1 MGLNGNVGNK
11 NSGRKPK
18 SVEFAAM
25 LNMGLANY
33 IHNDELVKLK
43 DKKDRTLDE
52 MKVLVTP
59 VTVKGIKETRDVNVK
74 VGGTDLEQFIAY
86 ATKTNKSIPQDKGI
100 NEEGEDLSRR
110 NEC

>member
-1 MGLNGNVGNK
+1 MGKNGNVGNA

-18 SVEFAAM
+18 SVEFAEM

-43 DKKDRTLDE
+43 DKDIRTLDE

-59 VTVKGIKETRDVNVK
+59 ITVKGIKETSEVNLK
-74 VGGTDLEQFIAY
+74 VGGIDLENFVDY
-86 ATKTNKSIPQDKGI
+86 ATKTNKSIPQDKVDA
-100 NEEGEDLSRR
+100 EKSEDSTGRD
-110 NEC
+110 